1 MSLKAVLSIEQYVT
15 TNKDKRTL
23 KAFTN
28 VSALLYAWG
37 LSWYEKMKISMIKS
51 NKIK

>member
-28 VSALLYAWG
+28 ASALLYAWG
-37 LSWYEKMKISMIKS
+37 LSWYEKMKI
-51 NKIK
+51 